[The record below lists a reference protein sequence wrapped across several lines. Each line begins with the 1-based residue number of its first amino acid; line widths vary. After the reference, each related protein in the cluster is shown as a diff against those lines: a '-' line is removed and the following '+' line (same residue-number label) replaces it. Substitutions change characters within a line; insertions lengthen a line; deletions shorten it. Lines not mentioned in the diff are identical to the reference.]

1 LKAFSIMGSSPS
13 YASSSLYSTQPSIS
27 VPLNH
32 WEAVGLPSQFSDY
45 AQQITETIWLG
56 SEDAAYVSLDQLKD
70 HKIFHI
76 LVIGTELMQKYRDDL
91 HYLQI
96 RVKEDGLN
104 ICDLL
109 THFQTCNNFIKE
121 VKDKQECVLIH
132 CAMGYSRSPTVVA
145 AWLMESETLTVNE
158 AIEKIQTKRHVHPNP
173 DFRRQ
178 LEEFEEVLHS
188 SKSDSSTSPS
198 KDSSSFMTKKISSS
212 ESSDSDDFITKK
224 ISSSASSDSDDFIT
238 KTISSRVSSSQKIS
252 PSDSSDSDSFMNNI
266 FESSSLRR
274 DSSSSRHSPIIL
286 PHDNDSDG
294 ENDSEMKD
302 KY

>member
-1 LKAFSIMGSSPS
+1 MGSSPS
-13 YASSSLYSTQPSIS
+13 YSESSSLYSTQSSSS
-27 VPLNH
+27 VPLSH

-76 LVIGTELMQKYRDDL
+76 LVIGTELMQKYRNDL

-96 RVKEDGLN
+96 RVHEDGLN

-121 VKDKQECVLIH
+121 VKQKQECVLIH

-158 AIEKIQTKRHVHPNP
+158 AIEKIQTKRHVYPNP

-188 SKSDSSTSPS
+188 SKSDSSTSDGS
-198 KDSSSFMTKKISSS
+198 DSSSFITKKISSS
-212 ESSDSDDFITKK
+212 DSSDSDDFITKK
-224 ISSSASSDSDDFIT
+224 LSSSDST
-238 KTISSRVSSSQKIS
+238 SPSKGIS
-252 PSDSSDSDSFMNNI
+252 PSDSSDSDSFINNTI
-266 FESSSLRR
+266 ESSSPRR
-274 DSSSSRHSPIIL
+274 DSTSRHSPIIS